1 MQFLIFVSMKFDLTV
16 KTYIQRLNYKAMSL
30 LEITAA
36 LNTNGHQL
44 LLYQVGELLKEI
56 RKENNE
62 EIVDR
67 TKDCGIN
74 REANPCGDASDY

>member
-1 MQFLIFVSMKFDLTV
+1 MKFDSILIS
-16 KTYIQRLNYKAMSL
+16 YIQRLDYKAMSL
-30 LEITAA
+30 LEITAT
-36 LNTNGHQL
+36 LNRNGHQL
-44 LLYQVGELLKEI
+44 RIYQVGELLKEI

-62 EIVDR
+62 EIVDH

>member
-1 MQFLIFVSMKFDLTV
+1 MKFDSTV
-16 KTYIQRLNYKAMSL
+16 KSYIQRLDYKTMSL
-30 LEITAA
+30 LEITVA
-36 LNTNGHQL
+36 LNRNGHQL
-44 LLYQVGELLKEI
+44 RIYQVGQLLKEI

>member
-1 MQFLIFVSMKFDLTV
+1 MKFDSILIS
-16 KTYIQRLNYKAMSL
+16 YIQRLDYKAMSL
-30 LEITAA
+30 LEITDAV
-36 LNTNGHQL
+36 NTNGHQL
-44 LLYQVGELLKEI
+44 LIYQVGKLLKEI

-62 EIVDR
+62 EIVDH

>member
-1 MQFLIFVSMKFDLTV
+1 MKFDSTV
-16 KTYIQRLNYKAMSL
+16 KSYVQGLDYKAMSL
-30 LEITAA
+30 LDITAA

-56 RKENNE
+56 RRENNE
-62 EIVDR
+62 EIVDH

-74 REANPCGDASDY
+74 RDANPCGDASDY